1 MMENG
6 NETHKQRYL
15 RDNKIKFVLG
25 IDSIEQLIVG
35 STDWSYLLKTEN
47 GHIEKDLKVL
57 CTQI

>member
-1 MMENG
+1 MENG
-6 NETHKQRYL
+6 NETHKQHYL